1 MRPERESSV
10 VSRLFWGLMLL
21 TAGTIFWLDR
31 LGRVEARDFLQWWP
45 VVAVTAG
52 VVELLQR
59 RWSGGFFWLLFGS
72 FFLLPH
78 VGVSRFSFFYIVGA
92 WPLFISVA
100 GVTLI
105 AHVLRRP
112 ARQQRGPTFSSAAFM
127 GAHNRVVRSEGLAGG
142 EVVAVMAGCEIEF
155 TPTKTPQEIDLD
167 AMVMWGGVEI
177 RVPIGWRVVSSVTP
191 ILGGFDD
198 KTSAPVADATTL
210 TIRGAVIMGGIDVK
224 NSRERA

>member
-1 MRPERESSV
+1 MRRERESSV

-21 TAGTIFWLDR
+21 SAGTIFWLDR

-45 VVAVTAG
+45 FVAVVAG
-52 VVELLQR
+52 VVELVQR
-59 RWSGGFFWLLFGS
+59 RWSGGFFWLAFGS

-78 VGVSRFSFFYIVGA
+78 LGVSRFSFFYIIGA

-155 TPTKTPQEIDLD
+155 TPTKTPQEIELD
-167 AMVMWGGVEI
+167 ALVMWGGVEI

-191 ILGGFDD
+191 ILGGYDD
-198 KTSAPVADATTL
+198 KTAAGAGVATTL
-210 TIRGAVIMGGIDVK
+210 VIRGAVIMGGIDVK
-224 NSRERA
+224 NSKELA